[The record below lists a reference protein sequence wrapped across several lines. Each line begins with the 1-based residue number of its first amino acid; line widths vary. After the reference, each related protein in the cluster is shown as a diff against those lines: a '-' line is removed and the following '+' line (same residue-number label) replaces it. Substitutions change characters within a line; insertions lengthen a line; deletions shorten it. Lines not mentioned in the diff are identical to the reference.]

1 MNAQVQAQSQ
11 TLSASSDLL
20 TGTEWSAAHVQEL
33 FRLATDVK
41 AHPDRYKSALA
52 GRFLAMIFEKPSLRT
67 RVTFEVGV
75 ASMGGTAVY
84 LDHADTHL
92 GDRESIPDVGRCLS
106 RWVHG
111 IIARVFSQDGLEVLA
126 AHATVPVI
134 NALSDVYHPCQTLC
148 DFFTI
153 EEKFG
158 SVRGLK
164 FAYVGDGN
172 NVCHSLMVA
181 GARVGAHLRI
191 ATPAGYE
198 PDANILAASRRDA
211 AATQGTIELFRAP
224 EEAVSGAQ
232 AVYTDVWASMG
243 QESETEARAAIFA
256 PYQVNTKLMSQASP
270 DAVFLHCLPA
280 HRGSEVTDEVMESPR
295 SIVFDEA
302 ENRLHVQKAI
312 LLMLL
317 N

>member
-1 MNAQVQAQSQ
+1 MNARPQVH
-11 TLSASSDLL
+11 TLSLSSDLL
-20 TGTEWSAAHVQEL
+20 TGAEWSASQITDL
-33 FRLATDVK
+33 FRLATEVK
-41 AHPDRYKSALA
+41 AHPDRYRLALS
-52 GRFLAMIFEKPSLRT
+52 GRSLAMIFEKPSLRT
-67 RVTFEVGV
+67 RVTFEVGI
-75 ASMGGTAVY
+75 ASMGGIPVY

-92 GDRESIPDVGRCLS
+92 GDRESIPDVARCLS

-111 IIARVFSQDGLEVLA
+111 IVARVFSQQALQMLA
-126 AHATVPVI
+126 EHASVPVI

-148 DFFTI
+148 DFFTL

-158 SVRGLK
+158 SARGLK
-164 FAYVGDGN
+164 LAYIGDGN

-181 GARVGAHLRI
+181 GARVGAHLRV
-191 ATPAGYE
+191 ATPPGYE
-198 PDANILAASRRDA
+198 PNPRIVA
-211 AATQGTIELFRAP
+211 AAKLDALASHGSIELFRSP
-224 EEAVSGAQ
+224 EEAVAGAQ

-243 QESETEARAAIFA
+243 QEAETEMRAAVFA
-256 PYQVNTKLMSQASP
+256 AYQVNARLMSQAAP

-280 HRGSEVTDEVMESPR
+280 HRGSEVTNEVIESPR

-317 N
+317 S

>member
-1 MNAQVQAQSQ
+1 MNAQAQAQTQ
-11 TLSASSDLL
+11 PLSLTSDLL
-20 TGTEWSAAHVQEL
+20 TGAEWSAAHVQEL

-41 AHPDRYKSALA
+41 AHPDRYQSALA

-67 RVTFEVGV
+67 RVTFEVGIV
-75 ASMGGTAVY
+75 SLGGTAIY

-92 GDRESIPDVGRCLS
+92 GDRESVPDVGRCLS

-111 IIARVFSQDGLEVLA
+111 IVGRVFSQEALEILA
-126 AHATVPVI
+126 AYASVPVI

-148 DFFTI
+148 DFFSI

-158 SVRGLK
+158 SARGLK
-164 FAYVGDGN
+164 LAYVGDGN

-181 GARVGAHLRI
+181 GARVGAHVRI

-198 PDANILAASRRDA
+198 PDAEILATARRDA
-211 AATQGTIELFRAP
+211 AATQGSIELFRAP

-243 QESETEARAAIFA
+243 QESETAKRAAIFA
-256 PYQVNTKLMSQASP
+256 PYQVNAKLMSQAAP

-280 HRGSEVTDEVMESPR
+280 HRGSEVTDEVLESPR

-302 ENRLHVQKAI
+302 ENRLHVKKAI

-317 N
+317 S